1 MLVGVKEEN
10 RGKSLLELSLQDPAP
25 RSRLAAYV
33 NGEIRELSHCVQPGD
48 QIRWI
53 DMTDA
58 DGVRIYQRSLVF
70 LFYIALK
77 ECFPTV
83 ELFVLYSLSRGIYVE
98 FSRELDHNSFLR
110 IEEKMR
116 EWVREAHPFIKEEL
130 THREAREVY
139 RREGLGF
146 KSDLLKYKRN
156 QKVTLYACKDHHHY
170 FYGYMVP
177 DTSYI
182 NLFRIIPYAPGAILL
197 HPRTYSPDAIPPF
210 YEQPKIHA
218 THMESEAWSELM
230 GVGAVCPLNR
240 VIERDEIAQIIQV
253 NEALQEKKIAKIAD
267 AIIDSKKR
275 VVLIA
280 GPSSS
285 GKTTFT
291 HRLKIQL
298 MAEGV
303 FSQTISL
310 DNYFVNR
317 EFTPLDEE
325 GNYDFESIEALE
337 LGLLNANIEDL
348 LEGKEVGLPLFDFKE
363 GKRKD
368 QAYTMKLK
376 KDEIIIFEG
385 IHGLN
390 ERLTPGVLKKDKFK
404 IYISALT
411 SLNLDQHN
419 RIPTTD
425 NRLLRRMVRDAFT
438 RGYGAEETLSMW
450 DSVRRGEELHIFP
463 FQEEADAVF
472 NSALIYELA
481 VIKKYALP
489 LLEEIKPDSPVYSQ
503 AKRLK
508 KFLYYLKSI
517 EDDRIVPST
526 SLLREFIGGSSIL

>member
-1 MLVGVKEEN
+1 MRSN
-10 RGKSLLELSLQDPAP
+10 KSLLEISREKTYP
-25 RSRLAAYV
+25 RKVLAAYV
-33 NGEIRELSHCVQPGD
+33 EGEIRELSHVPEEGQK
-48 QIRWI
+48 IEWI
-53 DMTDA
+53 DLSKA

-70 LFYIALK
+70 LFYIALRQ
-77 ECFPTV
+77 CFPDN
-83 ELFVLYSLSRGIYVE
+83 ELYVLYSLSRGLYLE
-98 FSRELDHNSFLR
+98 FDQELDHDQFKQ

-116 EWVREAHPFIKEEL
+116 ELVAKGLPFIKEEMGL
-130 THREAREVY
+130 EEARRVY
-139 RREGLGF
+139 HDQGLYF
-146 KSDLLKYKRN
+146 KSDLLRYKESGR
-156 QKVTLYACKDHHHY
+156 VTLYSCDQIKNY
-170 FYGYMVP
+170 FYGFMVP
-177 DTSYI
+177 DTSFLDKFKI
-182 NLFRIIPYAPGAILL
+182 VPYSPGAILL
-197 HPRTYSPDAIPPF
+197 HPRTYSPDEIPPF
-210 YEQPKIHA
+210 YEQPKVHA
-218 THMESEAWSELM
+218 AHMESEAWGQLL
-230 GVGAVCPLNR
+230 GVGTVCQLNGL
-240 VIERDEIAQIIQV
+240 VETQDVAEIIQV
-253 NEALQEKKIAKIAD
+253 NEALQEKKIARIAD
-267 AIIDSKKR
+267 EIIKSKKR

-317 EFTPLDEE
+317 EFTPLDKD

-337 LGLLNANIEDL
+337 LDLLNEHIEDL
-348 LEGKEVGLPLFDFKE
+348 LEGHEVGLPIFDFIE
-363 GKRKD
+363 GVRQD
-368 QAYTMKLK
+368 NAYRMRLK
-376 KDEIIIFEG
+376 KDEVIIFEG

-390 ERLTPGVLKKDKFK
+390 ERLTKGVLKKDKYK

-425 NRLLRRMVRDAFT
+425 NRLIRRMVRDSFT
-438 RGYGAEETLSMW
+438 RGYDAEQTLSMW

-472 NSALIYELA
+472 NSALVYELA
-481 VIKKYALP
+481 VLKKYALP
-489 LLEEIKPDSPVYSQ
+489 ILEEIDKKSPVYSQ

-508 KFLYYLKSI
+508 NFLYYLKSI